1 MLLAIAIALALFPF
15 IVTLLKVIYHKY
27 FSDYRNDYD
36 RRTNELAGAAKRLD
50 DEARARERE
59 ITWNRRR

>member
-15 IVTLLKVIYHKY
+15 IVALFNVIYHKY

-36 RRTNELAGAAKRLD
+36 RRTDELGGAAKRLD